1 MSFFFFFFTR
11 FQNKKKKK
19 RGTCIKKQRRKNR
32 GTCSKKELISTA
44 VIGVHMVAGNLF
56 LCIDDDGD
64 DDDDD
69 EDDDDDDGRA
79 PGRRALFALH
89 AAAFSSAAAKTKID
103 HFRFHR
109 KKLDDFVC
117 TDIVSRTICKTSHS
131 ILLDSDKS

>member
-1 MSFFFFFFTR
+1 MSFFVHEFFLFLFHS
-11 FQNKKKKK
+11 FPKQEKEKK
-19 RGTCIKKQRRKNR
+19 RNLHQKTKKKNR

-44 VIGVHMVAGNLF
+44 VIGVHRVAGNLL
-56 LCIDDDGD
+56 LCIDDHG
-64 DDDDD
+64 
-69 EDDDDDDGRA
+69 DDDDDGRA
-79 PGRRALFALH
+79 PGRRALIALH

-131 ILLDSDKS
+131 ILLDSDLS